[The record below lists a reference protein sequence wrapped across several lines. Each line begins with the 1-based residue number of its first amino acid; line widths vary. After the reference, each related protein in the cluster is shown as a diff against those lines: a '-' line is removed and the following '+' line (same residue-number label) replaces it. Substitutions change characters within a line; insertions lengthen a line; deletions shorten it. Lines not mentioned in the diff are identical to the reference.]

1 MQVVFGYDELSEG
14 YDASFALDEIQF
26 IGCELPPWQ
35 EECPEE
41 FHCGN
46 GVRERNVTTSYRIHT
61 YFVTFYINS

>member
-1 MQVVFGYDELSEG
+1 MRDGKARRSPDRISLSRKVLFGYDELSEG

-46 GVRERNVTTSYRIHT
+46 GVQT
-61 YFVTFYINS
+61 